1 MVHFGF
7 VPPPSGVS
15 SATSGPGRDA
25 DEGGA
30 VLLPLR
36 LPAYAFVS
44 RPPATD
50 RKRQCRLKAPRSSS
64 HDADGGAGAVAA
76 DALFKVRLAPS
87 SNDPNRASWPRFF
100 SAFHFV

>member
-1 MVHFGF
+1 

-36 LPAYAFVS
+36 LPAYYVVS
-44 RPPATD
+44 RPPATS
-50 RKRQCRLKAPRSSS
+50 RGRQCRLRAPHLPS
-64 HDADGGAGAVAA
+64 HDADGGAGAAAA

-87 SNDPNRASWPRFF
+87 
-100 SAFHFV
+100 